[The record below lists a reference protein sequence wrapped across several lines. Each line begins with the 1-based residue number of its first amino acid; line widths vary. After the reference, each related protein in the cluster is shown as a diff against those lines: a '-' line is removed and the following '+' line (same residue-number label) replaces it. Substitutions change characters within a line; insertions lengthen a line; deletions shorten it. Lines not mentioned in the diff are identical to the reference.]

1 MKEYN
6 DKVVVIATKVSRHS
20 AERLAALAKAK
31 GMTTY
36 EVIQMAVDTLI
47 RYMDDRHNL
56 TQEMEQAMSV
66 FEHMIGWADA
76 LNLADPTV
84 QKEVAEAVYILQD
97 VEGEKKGFRAVM
109 VQKPFMG
116 VWDQTA
122 NVQAIFDRLFNI
134 LLPEMY
140 MKLYRAKIIMGYS
153 SVVEA
158 LNALADADVIAHLN
172 DEYRKE
178 FENIKADNG
187 RANRYGNRAHA
198 FQHRTPDS
206 LANSKQRTIRF
217 TEEDRKTAEHEADGK
232 DLADD
237 LEETQGFR
245 PHGIEW

>member
-206 LANSKQRTIRF
+206 VASDLRIKFDDYDKELAESEVN
-217 TEEDRKTAEHEADGK
+217 DG
-232 DLADD
+232 
-237 LEETQGFR
+237 TR
-245 PHGIEW
+245 